1 MIVRGVCVCRGGGG
15 RGGLGP
21 VMLSV
26 THTTLHPH
34 A

>member
-1 MIVRGVCVCRGGGG
+1 MIVCGVCVCRGG
-15 RGGLGP
+15 REGGLGP